1 MGHQPDQTESTMT
14 TPRPKK
20 QESSKI
26 EVAARIW
33 RLVDKDAIVNRGDPL
48 KQEAERHARRELR
61 RVIDNAKAGQ
71 P

>member
-1 MGHQPDQTESTMT
+1 MT
-14 TPRPKK
+14 TPLPKKK

-61 RVIDNAKAGQ
+61 RVIDNTKASH

>member
-1 MGHQPDQTESTMT
+1 MT
-14 TPRPKK
+14 SPPPKKK

-33 RLVDKDAIVNRGDPL
+33 RVVDKDAIVNRGDPL

-61 RVIDNAKAGQ
+61 RVIDDSRSGQ

>member
-1 MGHQPDQTESTMT
+1 MT
-14 TPRPKK
+14 NPLPKKK

-33 RLVDKDAIVNRGDPL
+33 RAIDQDAIVNRGNPL

-61 RVIDNAKAGQ
+61 RVIDNANAKAGQ

>member
-1 MGHQPDQTESTMT
+1 MT